1 MPLPFRN
8 ADKDPG
14 IYPANSVVSVF
25 ARTEDAEAAVA
36 ALDENGFGED
46 LVYAGGEEAHKLTE
60 LKNQGVFAHIY
71 RALQSVMSDELS
83 VIRQY
88 EKEIDEGSLFVR
100 VPLEDAGRKNEV
112 GAILKAHNPS
122 MVHFLGR
129 TSFQSL

>member
-1 MPLPFRN
+1 MLPFRN
-8 ADKDPG
+8 TDIDPR
-14 IYPANSVVSVF
+14 IYPANSLVSVF

-36 ALDENGFGED
+36 ELDENGFGDD
-46 LVYAGGEEAHKLTE
+46 LVYAGGNEARKLTK

-71 RALQSVMSDELS
+71 RAMQSVMSDELA

-88 EKEIDEGSLFVR
+88 EKEIDGGSLLIR
-100 VPLEDAGRKNEV
+100 VPLADAGRKDEV
-112 GAILKAHNPS
+112 GNILKAHNPS